1 MSTNC
6 SWERV
11 RTFSILLRKFLIT
24 VLRYLTVLLSTYSKT
39 NNAII
44 NAMAKEAMNL
54 FDHTI

>member
-24 VLRYLTVLLSTYSKT
+24 VSRYFTVLLSTYSKT

-44 NAMAKEAMNL
+44 NVMAKEAMNL